1 QYPSSTDSTPVEHTV
16 WFDGTNKLN
25 YIASYVP
32 VKPDATVGTA
42 NATVNFSVTYE

>member
-1 QYPSSTDSTPVEHTV
+1 
-16 WFDGTNKLN
+16 
-25 YIASYVP
+25 YVP